1 MNTLNFINKNK
12 LSLTFQRSQESI
24 WLFLQRLTELND
36 YLHEKNEDLNDAS
49 DASIPKEEK
58 QYRELLRL
66 TIGGLKTS
74 SSKDQG
80 VTDNMYWSTDDN
92 LRKLLRYRPSVED
105 MKLILRPMSYLSEP
119 KGLLNYEDGN
129 TLERRK
135 YFVTLQQQLINY
147 FLDMY
152 STRNSRTKSKN
163 QSN

>member
-1 MNTLNFINKNK
+1 M
-12 LSLTFQRSQESI
+12 
-24 WLFLQRLTELND
+24 FLLRLTELND

-105 MKLILRPMSYLSEP
+105 IKLILRPMSYLSEP

-129 TLERRK
+129 TLKRRK

-152 STRNSRTKSKN
+152 SSRNSRTKSKN
-163 QSN
+163 QTN

>member
-1 MNTLNFINKNK
+1 M
-12 LSLTFQRSQESI
+12 
-24 WLFLQRLTELND
+24 ND

-80 VTDNMYWSTDDN
+80 VTDNMHWSTDDN

-129 TLERRK
+129 TLKCRK

-152 STRNSRTKSKN
+152 SSRNSRTKSKN
-163 QSN
+163 QTN

>member
-1 MNTLNFINKNK
+1 M
-12 LSLTFQRSQESI
+12 
-24 WLFLQRLTELND
+24 FLLRLTELND

-80 VTDNMYWSTDDN
+80 LTDNMYWSTDDN

-129 TLERRK
+129 TLKCRK

-152 STRNSRTKSKN
+152 SSRNSRTKSKN
-163 QSN
+163 QTN

>member
-1 MNTLNFINKNK
+1 
-12 LSLTFQRSQESI
+12 
-24 WLFLQRLTELND
+24 LND
-36 YLHEKNEDLNDAS
+36 YLHEKNEDLYDAS
-49 DASIPKEEK
+49 DASIPKEER

-80 VTDNMYWSTDDN
+80 VTDSMYWSTDDN

-129 TLERRK
+129 TLERHK

-147 FLDMY
+147 FLAKY
-152 STRNSRTKSKN
+152 SSRNSRTKSKN
-163 QSN
+163 

>member
-1 MNTLNFINKNK
+1 M
-12 LSLTFQRSQESI
+12 
-24 WLFLQRLTELND
+24 ND
-36 YLHEKNEDLNDAS
+36 YLHEKNEDLNDAN

-66 TIGGLKTS
+66 TIGELKTS

-80 VTDNMYWSTDDN
+80 VTDNMYWSTEDN

-105 MKLILRPMSYLSEP
+105 MKLIFMPMSYLSKP

-135 YFVTLQQQLINY
+135 YFVTLQQQLISY
-147 FLDMY
+147 FLDKY
-152 STRNSRTKSKN
+152 SSKNSRTKK
-163 QSN
+163 

>member
-1 MNTLNFINKNK
+1 M
-12 LSLTFQRSQESI
+12 
-24 WLFLQRLTELND
+24 ND
-36 YLHEKNEDLNDAS
+36 YLHEKNEDLNDAN

-66 TIGGLKTS
+66 TIGELKTS

-80 VTDNMYWSTDDN
+80 VTDNMYWSTEDN

-105 MKLILRPMSYLSEP
+105 MKLIFRPMSYLSKP

-147 FLDMY
+147 FLDKY
-152 STRNSRTKSKN
+152 SSKNSRTKK
-163 QSN
+163 

>member
-1 MNTLNFINKNK
+1 M
-12 LSLTFQRSQESI
+12 
-24 WLFLQRLTELND
+24 ND
-36 YLHEKNEDLNDAS
+36 YLHEKNEDLYDAS
-49 DASIPKEEK
+49 DASIPKEER

-80 VTDNMYWSTDDN
+80 VTDSMYWSTDDN

-129 TLERRK
+129 TLERHK

-147 FLDMY
+147 FLAKY
-152 STRNSRTKSKN
+152 SSRNSRTKSKN
-163 QSN
+163 PTN

>member
-1 MNTLNFINKNK
+1 M
-12 LSLTFQRSQESI
+12 
-24 WLFLQRLTELND
+24 ND
-36 YLHEKNEDLNDAS
+36 YLHEKNEDLYDAS
-49 DASIPKEEK
+49 DASIPKEER

-80 VTDNMYWSTDDN
+80 VTDSMYWSTDDN

-129 TLERRK
+129 TLERHK
-135 YFVTLQQQLINY
+135 YFVTLQQELINY
-147 FLDMY
+147 FLAKY
-152 STRNSRTKSKN
+152 SSRNSRTKSKN
-163 QSN
+163 

>member
-1 MNTLNFINKNK
+1 M
-12 LSLTFQRSQESI
+12 
-24 WLFLQRLTELND
+24 ND
-36 YLHEKNEDLNDAS
+36 YLHEKNEDLYDAS
-49 DASIPKEEK
+49 DASIPKEER

-80 VTDNMYWSTDDN
+80 VTDSMYWSTDDN

-129 TLERRK
+129 TLERHK
-135 YFVTLQQQLINY
+135 YFVTLQQELINY
-147 FLDMY
+147 FLAKY
-152 STRNSRTKSKN
+152 SSRNSRTKSKN
-163 QSN
+163 QSK

>member
-1 MNTLNFINKNK
+1 MNG
-12 LSLTFQRSQESI
+12 
-24 WLFLQRLTELND
+24 
-36 YLHEKNEDLNDAS
+36 YLHEKNEDLYDAS
-49 DASIPKEEK
+49 DASIPKEER

-80 VTDNMYWSTDDN
+80 VTDSMYWATDDN

-105 MKLILRPMSYLSEP
+105 IKLILRPMSYLSEP

-129 TLERRK
+129 TLERHK

-147 FLDMY
+147 FLAKY
-152 STRNSRTKSKN
+152 SSRNSRTKCKN
-163 QSN
+163 PTN

>member
-66 TIGGLKTS
+66 TIGELKTS

>member
-1 MNTLNFINKNK
+1 M
-12 LSLTFQRSQESI
+12 
-24 WLFLQRLTELND
+24 ND

-80 VTDNMYWSTDDN
+80 VTDNMYWSTDDD

-129 TLERRK
+129 TLKRRK

-147 FLDMY
+147 FLDKY
-152 STRNSRTKSKN
+152 SSRNSRTKSKN
-163 QSN
+163 QTN

>member
-1 MNTLNFINKNK
+1 
-12 LSLTFQRSQESI
+12 
-24 WLFLQRLTELND
+24 LND

-66 TIGGLKTS
+66 TIGELKTS

-105 MKLILRPMSYLSEP
+105 MKLILRPMSNLSEP

-147 FLDMY
+147 FLDKY
-152 STRNSRTKSKN
+152 SSRNSRTKSKN

>member
-1 MNTLNFINKNK
+1 M
-12 LSLTFQRSQESI
+12 
-24 WLFLQRLTELND
+24 FLLRLTELND

-129 TLERRK
+129 TLKCRK

-152 STRNSRTKSKN
+152 SSRNSRTKSKN
-163 QSN
+163 QTN

>member
-1 MNTLNFINKNK
+1 
-12 LSLTFQRSQESI
+12 
-24 WLFLQRLTELND
+24 LFLLRLTELND

-49 DASIPKEEK
+49 DACIPKEEK

-129 TLERRK
+129 TLKRRK

-152 STRNSRTKSKN
+152 SSRNSRTKSKN
-163 QSN
+163 QTN

>member
-1 MNTLNFINKNK
+1 
-12 LSLTFQRSQESI
+12 
-24 WLFLQRLTELND
+24 LND
-36 YLHEKNEDLNDAS
+36 YLHEKNEDLYDAS
-49 DASIPKEEK
+49 DASIPKEER

-80 VTDNMYWSTDDN
+80 VTDSMYWSTDDN

-129 TLERRK
+129 TLERHK

-147 FLDMY
+147 FLAKY
-152 STRNSRTKSKN
+152 SSRNSRTKSKN
-163 QSN
+163 PTN

>member
-1 MNTLNFINKNK
+1 M
-12 LSLTFQRSQESI
+12 
-24 WLFLQRLTELND
+24 ND
-36 YLHEKNEDLNDAS
+36 YLHEKNEDLFDAS
-49 DASIPKEEK
+49 DASIPKEER

-74 SSKDQG
+74 SCKDQG
-80 VTDNMYWSTDDN
+80 VTDSMYWSTDDN

-129 TLERRK
+129 TLERHK

-147 FLDMY
+147 FLAKY
-152 STRNSRTKSKN
+152 SSRNSRTKSKN
-163 QSN
+163 PTN

>member
-1 MNTLNFINKNK
+1 
-12 LSLTFQRSQESI
+12 
-24 WLFLQRLTELND
+24 LND
-36 YLHEKNEDLNDAS
+36 YLHEKNEDLYDAS
-49 DASIPKEEK
+49 DASIPKEER

-80 VTDNMYWSTDDN
+80 VTDSMYWSTDDN

-129 TLERRK
+129 TLERHK
-135 YFVTLQQQLINY
+135 YFVTLQQELINY
-147 FLDMY
+147 FLAKY
-152 STRNSRTKSKN
+152 SSRNSRTKSKN
-163 QSN
+163 QSK

>member
-24 WLFLQRLTELND
+24 WLFLQRLTELSD

-66 TIGGLKTS
+66 TIGELKTS

-147 FLDMY
+147 FLDKY

-163 QSN
+163 QTN